1 MTSFRERN
9 PLSIGAAGLLVLT
22 LLALA
27 AFFFE
32 DLPIVGA
39 GTTYQ
44 AQFSEAAGLEIGD
57 EARIAGVKVGT
68 VRNIELAGPNVLVS
82 FKVSEAWLGD
92 RTSASIQI
100 KTLLGQKYLQLDPA
114 GTARLDPDQ
123 PIPRER
129 TATPFDVVEAFNGLA
144 GTVEDID
151 TEQLSESFRVIA
163 QTFRGTPD
171 EVRGALDGLSRL
183 SETISARDQQL
194 ATLLANTRSVS
205 RVLAD
210 RNAEFT
216 RLLADGNLL
225 LAELRERRDAISAL
239 LTSTQRLAAQL
250 RALVAENR
258 AQLRPALEQ
267 LDRVATI
274 LQRQAAELSRGI
286 ELLAPFVRL
295 FTNTLSN
302 GRWFDNY
309 VCGLVPPVPL
319 GNSRGCFAQ

>member
-9 PLSIGAAGLLVLT
+9 PLLIGAAGLLVLA
-22 LLALA
+22 LLAMA

-32 DLPIVGA
+32 DLPILGT

-44 AQFSEAAGLEIGD
+44 AQFSEAAGLEVGD
-57 EARIAGVKVGT
+57 EARVAGVKVGT
-68 VRNIELAGPNVLVS
+68 VRSIELAGSNVLVS
-82 FKVSEAWLGD
+82 FKVSDAWLGEH
-92 RTSASIQI
+92 TSASIQI

-114 GTARLDPDQ
+114 GTAPLDPDQ

-129 TATPFDVVEAFNGLA
+129 TAAPFDVMEAFNGLA
-144 GTVEDID
+144 GTIEEID
-151 TEQLSESFRVIA
+151 TDQLGESFRIMA
-163 QTFRGTPD
+163 ETFRGTPD

-183 SETISARDQQL
+183 SETISSRDQQL
-194 ATLLANTRSVS
+194 ATLLANTRTVS

-210 RNAEFT
+210 RNAEFP

-225 LAELRERRDAISAL
+225 LAELRERRDAISTL
-239 LTSTQRLAAQL
+239 LTSTQQLAAQL

-274 LQRQAAELSRGI
+274 LQRHQAELSRGI

-309 VCGLVPPVPL
+309 ICGLVPTVPV
-319 GNSRGCFAQ
+319 GNSRGCFAR